1 MRLTENERLEL
12 SGMRSSFA
20 SADATHAV
28 GEFTEGITDLLES
41 GDPNGVYRALA
52 GIERVKS
59 AFQRM
64 HNYNH
69 TVGMLA
75 AKAFL
80 ESEFPDLPWDEIEF
94 AGEANKPGADIY
106 VVRPPV
112 RVVGELKTTEPCGGS
127 IAGQRKFGSKQ
138 KEEIQKDLRKLSD
151 PQHDGL
157 HRYMFV
163 TTGLAYHCLIRDYR
177 TAYPT
182 ICFVLLSGS
191 PEISRPLDR
200 RDSK

>member
-1 MRLTENERLEL
+1 MQLTDNERLEL

-20 SADATHAV
+20 STDATLAV
-28 GEFTEGITDLLES
+28 GEFIEGIRDLIES

-52 GIERVKS
+52 GIEKVKS

-69 TVGMLA
+69 TVGMIA

-80 ESEFPDLPWDEIEF
+80 ESEFPDLPWNEIEF
-94 AGEANKPGADIY
+94 AGEANKPGADIH
-106 VVRPPV
+106 VVRPLV

-127 IAGQRKFGSKQ
+127 RRGQTKFGSKQ
-138 KEEIQKDLRKLSD
+138 KEEIEKDLRKLSD
-151 PQHDGL
+151 PKYDGFY
-157 HRYMFV
+157 RYMFV
-163 TTGLAYHCLIRDYR
+163 TTGLAYHCLTSDYR

-191 PEISRPLDR
+191 PEVSRNR
-200 RDSK
+200 